1 MNRRHFSRMALLLC
15 TSSMAWAGV
24 GMAAAADEAPDAMVQ
39 RLSNEV
45 LETLRTDKAI
55 RSGNINRIIALVDKV
70 IMPHVNFRRMMA
82 AAVGPAWRK
91 ATPEQQQRLQDEF
104 KILLVRTYAGALT
117 QVNDETVRVKPLRAA
132 PEDKD
137 VLVRTRSSDMATR
150 SSSTTASRK
159 PPRAG
164 AFTTSTSWA
173 CGWWKPTAPSLPRK
187 STPAASMA

>member
-15 TSSMAWAGV
+15 TSSMAWAGA

-45 LETLRTDKAI
+45 LETLRTDKTI

-91 ATPEQQQRLQDEF
+91 ATPEQRPIKNCKTEAANSHKSAVSEF
-104 KILLVRTYAGALT
+104 MDRKVLT
-117 QVNDETVRVKPLRAA
+117 V
-132 PEDKD
+132 
-137 VLVRTRSSDMATR
+137 
-150 SSSTTASRK
+150 
-159 PPRAG
+159 
-164 AFTTSTSWA
+164 
-173 CGWWKPTAPSLPRK
+173 
-187 STPAASMA
+187 